1 MQTLQKSFG
10 EKLKTIRKS
19 KGLTQDELAALTGN
33 GIRQIV
39 RIENG
44 ASFPSGKLLEN
55 LCKTLH
61 TSPQVFFSFSQEIYT
76 HQTDFKLQ
84 KLGNFVKITSSPP
97 FDQVCTKIP
106 QKNAP
111 DFFAKIA
118 TNEKRPILVDFYA
131 EQAFLKTQIYFPD
144 GSSKL
149 LPHNKLQPE
158 IDDLIKKI
166 LSKNFETSKESIT
179 IIRLALSSTTCT
191 QSRRR
196 LIRELLKIDEKYTL
210 QKTSQ

>member
-61 TSPQVFFSFSQEIYT
+61 TSPQVFFSFSQE
-76 HQTDFKLQ
+76 
-84 KLGNFVKITSSPP
+84 
-97 FDQVCTKIP
+97 C
-106 QKNAP
+106 
-111 DFFAKIA
+111 
-118 TNEKRPILVDFYA
+118 
-131 EQAFLKTQIYFPD
+131 
-144 GSSKL
+144 
-149 LPHNKLQPE
+149 
-158 IDDLIKKI
+158 
-166 LSKNFETSKESIT
+166 
-179 IIRLALSSTTCT
+179 
-191 QSRRR
+191 
-196 LIRELLKIDEKYTL
+196 
-210 QKTSQ
+210 